1 MTSDLWTILLM
12 GIVLALAPFALIFV
26 EDRTRKRGTQVPSL
40 VAFKGYGISPH
51 SAFSLVIAVM
61 LLYLSF
67 QMRGSGMDFVFIIFG
82 FVGLVAVIQN
92 VVKTRKP

>member
-12 GIVLALAPFALIFV
+12 GIVLALAPFVLIWV
-26 EDRTRKRGTQVPSL
+26 EDRTRKRGTSVPSL
-40 VAFKGYGISPH
+40 VSFKGYSISPH

-67 QMRGSGMDFVFIIFG
+67 QMRGSGMDFVFMIFG
-82 FVGLVAVIQN
+82 FVGIVAVIQN
-92 VVKTRKP
+92 VAKTKT

>member
-12 GIVLALAPFALIFV
+12 GIVLALAPFALIWM
-26 EDRTRKRGTQVPSL
+26 EDRTRKIGNTVPSL
-40 VAFKGYGISPH
+40 LTFWGYSISPH

-67 QMRGSGMDFVFIIFG
+67 QMRGSGMDFVFMIFG

-92 VVKTRKP
+92 VAKTKA